1 MHQKEVKMNPQKFN
15 IENFK
20 KLKKGD
26 KDSFDLLYE
35 EYYLS
40 LYRTALL
47 ILGNKEEAEDVL
59 QDTFLSIYKNIN
71 NLKEF
76 NKLRPWIFSILKNS
90 CYTRYKN
97 RKREFPDE
105 FVLEKADSKLI
116 SSGEDEFVLNNE
128 VESALLKLNHKEREV
143 LVLFYYDD
151 FSIEEIAKI
160 LKTFTGTVKSRLFR
174 ARKNLKKEIMKVDQD
189 FGEKE
194 SIYE

>member
-1 MHQKEVKMNPQKFN
+1 M
-15 IENFK
+15 
-20 KLKKGD
+20 
-26 KDSFDLLYE
+26 
-35 EYYLS
+35 
-40 LYRTALL
+40 
-47 ILGNKEEAEDVL
+47 
-59 QDTFLSIYKNIN
+59 
-71 NLKEF
+71 
-76 NKLRPWIFSILKNS
+76 
-90 CYTRYKN
+90 
-97 RKREFPDE
+97 
-105 FVLEKADSKLI
+105 EKADSKLI

-128 VESALLKLNHKEREV
+128 VESALLKLNPKEREV

>member
-1 MHQKEVKMNPQKFN
+1 MHLKEVKMNPQNFN

-47 ILGNKEEAEDVL
+47 ILGNRDEAEDVL

-105 FVLEKADSKLI
+105 FILEKADSKLI

-160 LKTFTGTVKSRLFR
+160 LKTFQGTVKSRLFR

>member
-47 ILGNKEEAEDVL
+47 ILGNREEAEDVL

>member
-1 MHQKEVKMNPQKFN
+1 MHLKEVKMNPQKFN

>member
-1 MHQKEVKMNPQKFN
+1 MHLKEVKMNQQKFN

-35 EYYLS
+35 EYYLI

-59 QDTFLSIYKNIN
+59 QDSFISIYKNIN

-105 FVLEKADSKLI
+105 FILEKADSKLI
-116 SSGEDEFVLNNE
+116 SSGEDE
-128 VESALLKLNHKEREV
+128 SALLKLNPKEREV

-160 LKTFTGTVKSRLFR
+160 LKTFQGTVKSRLFR
-174 ARKNLKKEIMKVDQD
+174 ARKNLKKEIMKIDQD

>member
-1 MHQKEVKMNPQKFN
+1 MHPKEVKMNPQKFN

-76 NKLRPWIFSILKNS
+76 NKLKPWIFSILKNS

-160 LKTFTGTVKSRLFR
+160 LKTFQGTVKSRLFR

>member
-1 MHQKEVKMNPQKFN
+1 MHLKEVKMNPQKFN

-47 ILGNKEEAEDVL
+47 ILGSREEAEDVL

-105 FVLEKADSKLI
+105 FYFKW
-116 SSGEDEFVLNNE
+116 
-128 VESALLKLNHKEREV
+128 R
-143 LVLFYYDD
+143 
-151 FSIEEIAKI
+151 
-160 LKTFTGTVKSRLFR
+160 R
-174 ARKNLKKEIMKVDQD
+174 
-189 FGEKE
+189 
-194 SIYE
+194 

>member
-1 MHQKEVKMNPQKFN
+1 MNPQKFN
-15 IENFK
+15 IESFK

-47 ILGNKEEAEDVL
+47 ILGSREEAEDVL

-76 NKLRPWIFSILKNS
+76 NKLRSWIFSILKNS

-105 FVLEKADSKLI
+105 FILEKADSNFI

-160 LKTFTGTVKSRLFR
+160 LKTFQGTVKSRLFR

>member
-1 MHQKEVKMNPQKFN
+1 MNPQKFN

-20 KLKKGD
+20 KLKNGD

-47 ILGNKEEAEDVL
+47 ILGNREEAEDVL

-105 FVLEKADSKLI
+105 FILEKADSKLI

-143 LVLFYYDD
+143 LILFYYDD

-160 LKTFTGTVKSRLFR
+160 LKTFQGTVKSRLFR

>member
-1 MHQKEVKMNPQKFN
+1 MHPKEVKMNPQKFN

-47 ILGNKEEAEDVL
+47 ILGNRDEAEDVL

-105 FVLEKADSKLI
+105 FILEKADSKLI

-160 LKTFTGTVKSRLFR
+160 LKTFQGTVKSRLFR

>member
-71 NLKEF
+71 KLKEF

-105 FVLEKADSKLI
+105 FVLEKADSNFI

-160 LKTFTGTVKSRLFR
+160 LKTFQGTVKSRLFR

>member
-1 MHQKEVKMNPQKFN
+1 MHLKEVKMNPQKFN

-47 ILGNKEEAEDVL
+47 ILGNREEAEDVL